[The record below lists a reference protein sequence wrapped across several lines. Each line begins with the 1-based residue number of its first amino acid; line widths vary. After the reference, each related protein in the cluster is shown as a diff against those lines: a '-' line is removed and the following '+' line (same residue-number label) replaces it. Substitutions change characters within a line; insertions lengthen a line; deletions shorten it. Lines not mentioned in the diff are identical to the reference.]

1 MRSTAHTDE
10 RIVVTKPNHIGLTV
24 TDLDAS
30 TAFYRDV
37 VGMELERRYPIAE
50 DAWFKTLTENPDAV
64 VEAVMLRLGAIR
76 LQLVQY
82 HRGGSPGGTGHAALG
97 GLHLCFEVDD
107 VDATFTALSSDGRYH
122 VGPVVRREPY
132 GGRSFYVHDP
142 DGVPVELEQR
152 DA

>member
-1 MRSTAHTDE
+1 
-10 RIVVTKPNHIGLTV
+10 VTKPNHIGLTV

-37 VGMELERRYPIAE
+37 VGMELERRYPVTDDE
-50 DAWFKTLTENPDAV
+50 WFKTLTENPAAV
-64 VEAVMLRLGAIR
+64 VEAVMLYLGSIR
-76 LQLVQY
+76 LQLVRY
-82 HRGGSPGGTGHAALG
+82 HAGGAPGGTGHAAVG
-97 GLHLCFEVDD
+97 GLHMCFEVDD
-107 VDATFTALSSDGRYH
+107 VDAVHASIAADGRYH
-122 VGPVVRREPY
+122 VGPIVRREPY

>member
-1 MRSTAHTDE
+1 M
-10 RIVVTKPNHIGLTV
+10 TKPNHIGLTV

-30 TAFYRDV
+30 IAFYRDV
-37 VGMELERRYPIAE
+37 VGMELEKRYPVAA
-50 DAWFKTLTENPDAV
+50 DAWFKSLTENPAAV
-64 VEAVMLRLGAIR
+64 VEAVMMRLGALR
-76 LQLVQY
+76 LQLVRY
-82 HRGGSPGGTGHAALG
+82 HDGGTSGGTGHAAVG

-107 VDATFTALSSDGRYH
+107 VDACYAALAADDRYH

>member
-1 MRSTAHTDE
+1 MPT
-10 RIVVTKPNHIGLTV
+10 PNHIGLTV

-30 TAFYRDV
+30 LAFYCDV
-37 VGMELERRYPIAE
+37 VGMQLERRYPVAA
-50 DAWFKTLTENPDAV
+50 DAWFRDLTENPEAV
-64 VEAVMLRLGAIR
+64 VEAVMVRLGSLR

-82 HRGGSPGGTGHAALG
+82 HGGGGPGATGHHVVG
-97 GLHLCFEVDD
+97 GLHLCVEVDD
-107 VDATFTALSSDGRYH
+107 VDATYERVRADGRLH

>member
-1 MRSTAHTDE
+1 M
-10 RIVVTKPNHIGLTV
+10 TKPNHIGLTV

-30 TAFYRDV
+30 IEFYRDV
-37 VGMELERRYPIAE
+37 VGMELERRYPVAG
-50 DAWFKTLTENPDAV
+50 DDWFRTLTENDDAI
-64 VEAVMLRLGAIR
+64 VEAVMLRLGTLR
-76 LQLVQY
+76 LQLVRY
-82 HRGGSPGGTGHAALG
+82 HAGGGPGGTGHAALG

-107 VDATFTALSSDGRYH
+107 VDASFASLNTDGRYH
-122 VGPVVRREPY
+122 VGPIVRREPY

>member
-1 MRSTAHTDE
+1 M
-10 RIVVTKPNHIGLTV
+10 TKPNHIGLTV

-30 TAFYRDV
+30 TAFYCDV
-37 VGMELERRYPIAE
+37 VGMELEKRYPVAD
-50 DAWFKTLTENPDAV
+50 DAWFRTLTENSEAV
-64 VEAVMLRLGAIR
+64 VEAVMLRLAALR
-76 LQLVQY
+76 LQLVRY
-82 HRGGSPGGTGHAALG
+82 HHGGEPGGTGHAAVG

-107 VDATFTALSSDGRYH
+107 VDVSHTALLTDGRYH
-122 VGPVVRREPY
+122 VGPIVRREPY

>member
-1 MRSTAHTDE
+1 M
-10 RIVVTKPNHIGLTV
+10 TKPNHIGLTV

-30 TAFYRDV
+30 TAFYCEV
-37 VGMELERRYPIAE
+37 AGMTVERRYPVAE

-64 VEAVMLRLGAIR
+64 VEAVMLRLDTLR
-76 LQLVQY
+76 LQLVRY
-82 HRGGSPGGTGHAALG
+82 HRGGAPGGTGHAAVG

-107 VDATFTALSSDGRYH
+107 VDAVHAVLSADGRYH
-122 VGPVVRREPY
+122 VGPIVRREPY
-132 GGRSFYVHDP
+132 GGRSFYIDDP